1 MKNNVLNILGLL
13 ILPIG
18 LVVLIVGLVL
28 WMIKGVKNV

>member
-1 MKNNVLNILGLL
+1 MKNDILNILGLL

-28 WMIKGVKNV
+28 WMIKGIRNV

>member
-1 MKNNVLNILGLL
+1 MKNDILNILGLL